1 MVRTTLD
8 IDEDVLLAAKDLAAG
23 RGISTGKALSGL
35 AREALTRPPELNA
48 RNGIPIFP
56 RRADA
61 GVVTPDLVNRL
72 RDEAP

>member
-1 MVRTTLD
+1 VRTTLD
-8 IDEDVLLAAKDLAAG
+8 IDEDVLLAAKDIAAG
-23 RGISTGKALSGL
+23 RRISTGKALSGL
-35 AREALTRPPELNA
+35 AREALTRPQEPDV

-56 RRADA
+56 RQPDA